1 MMRAVFEAEETALA
15 NRTYRLN
22 IPSVDFVLVKCR
34 LCGSSDL
41 PLILDLGTAPPSNAY
56 LTPMMLRRPEKHFPL
71 RVRVCQSCWLVQAEA
86 YSRAAEL
93 FNEEYAHF
101 SSFSTAWLAHAEA
114 YSREV
119 ISRLSLDASSHVI
132 EVAANDGYLLQ
143 YFKAAG
149 IPSFGI
155 EPTASTAGAARH
167 KGIEIVQDF
176 LTVPLARQ
184 IVADGRSA
192 DLVVANNVLAHV
204 PDLIDFVEACRIL
217 LKPDGV
223 LTCEFPHLMN
233 LVEQNQFDTVYHEHF
248 HYLSFQIVVGLFEKC
263 GLRVFDVEELG
274 THGGSLRVWAVP
286 SRSVRHATQP
296 AVEALLRRERDAG
309 LQSLQHYSQMQSR
322 AEQTKHELLRYLLD
336 ARALGLRVVGYGA
349 ASKGNTLLNF
359 AGVGRD
365 LLSVV
370 FDKSPHKQGK
380 YLPGSQI
387 PVAAPAEMPSIAPDR
402 VIIFPWNIAEEIM
415 RELRDQGLGRIEFA
429 TFIPRM
435 SVRRPRP

>member
-1 MMRAVFEAEETALA
+1 
-15 NRTYRLN
+15 
-22 IPSVDFVLVKCR
+22 VKCR

-56 LTPMMLRRPEKHFPL
+56 LTPMMLRRPEKYFPL

-93 FNEEYAHF
+93 FNEEYAYF

-149 IPSFGI
+149 IPSLGI
-155 EPTASTAGAARH
+155 EPTASTAGAARQ
-167 KGIEIVQDF
+167 KGIEIAQDF

-184 IVADGRSA
+184 LVADGRSA

-204 PDLIDFVEACRIL
+204 PDLFDFVEACRIL

-248 HYLSFQIVVGLFEKC
+248 HYLSLQLVVELFEKC

-296 AVEALLRRERDAG
+296 AVDSLLRRERAAG
-309 LQSLQHYSQMQSR
+309 LQSLQYYSQMQSR

-349 ASKGNTLLNF
+349 AAKGNTLLNF

-370 FDKSPHKQGK
+370 FDKSPHKQGCF
-380 YLPGSQI
+380 LPGSRI
-387 PVAAPAEMPSIAPDR
+387 PILNPTRLHASLPEAVLIL
-402 VIIFPWNIAEEIM
+402 PWNIRGEITID
-415 RELRDQGLGRIEFA
+415 LRAMGLAGTTTVCA
-429 TFIPRM
+429 VPQLSM
-435 SVRRPRP
+435 SLL